1 MKFPMALPLVMP
13 DLEMKDK
20 YKVML
25 PLLSG
30 NTIKW
35 EAQSGV
41 IVENNLFISPFRLI
55 LAVRL
60 GTNSRGKSTILNQL
74 LSVEHLFSS
83 CGEPGAHRGPPQT
96 LAGTVEFTWLT
107 QETCGAGLWE
117 SVLKQFYARGKN
129 EIVLLANLHGDA
141 SEYPE
146 VIQFL
151 KEITSTC
158 ADCTVAQDLL
168 QVMMKF
174 PMALPLVMPDLEVRE
189 KYKVMLP
196 LLSGNIIKWEAQSG
210 VIVENN
216 LFISAF
222 RLILAVRLGTNSLG
236 KSTILNQLMSVEHLF
251 SSCGEPGAHRGP
263 PLTLAGTVEFTW
275 LTQET
280 CGAGLWESVLKQFYA
295 RGENEIVLLANLHGD
310 ASEYPEIIQF
320 LKKITSTIH
329 NNDAEDRIWDFRCKE
344 TFDVSR
350 PVSSFATSYVNNFD
364 EKLDFTCPFNSI
376 VSGIGSYHS
385 NDAED
390 RRWKFTCTM
399 QANVC
404 MGACQWT
411 DYLNDF
417 DAPMFWVTP
426 DSRYLV
432 GAHSYHSNDAEDRRW
447 KFQFCTKA
455 AC

>member
-1 MKFPMALPLVMP
+1 MGRPTLADFNAAPPAEQLSAPPTVPSPASGAEMEEALLRLAELLCATASLLGGMQRSQAMAGGREEAQRSPEPAAAATTGMVDATGIP
-13 DLEMKDK
+13 TAGVGDT
-20 YKVML
+20 
-25 PLLSG
+25 SG
-30 NTIKW
+30 N
-35 EAQSGV
+35 
-41 IVENNLFISPFRLI
+41 
-55 LAVRL
+55 
-60 GTNSRGKSTILNQL
+60 
-74 LSVEHLFSS
+74 
-83 CGEPGAHRGPPQT
+83 
-96 LAGTVEFTWLT
+96 
-107 QETCGAGLWE
+107 
-117 SVLKQFYARGKN
+117 
-129 EIVLLANLHGDA
+129 D
-141 SEYPE
+141 
-146 VIQFL
+146 
-151 KEITSTC
+151 ITSTGG
-158 ADCTVAQDLL
+158 AMTAGSNVTSRPSVAQ
-168 QVMMKF
+168 
-174 PMALPLVMPDLEVRE
+174 PNNAASSAL
-189 KYKVMLP
+189 
-196 LLSGNIIKWEAQSG
+196 
-210 VIVENN
+210 
-216 LFISAF
+216 
-222 RLILAVRLGTNSLG
+222 
-236 KSTILNQLMSVEHLF
+236 
-251 SSCGEPGAHRGP
+251 
-263 PLTLAGTVEFTW
+263 
-275 LTQET
+275 
-280 CGAGLWESVLKQFYA
+280 
-295 RGENEIVLLANLHGD
+295 
-310 ASEYPEIIQF
+310 
-320 LKKITSTIH
+320 IH